1 MLQHLLHTDTHMH
14 THTCTFIASC
24 KYDRTGSAPIISLR
38 FSVRQGHS
46 MYVLLVF
53 RDYFD
58 LLQSVIRLI
67 ESPAAE
73 LAVLW

>member
-1 MLQHLLHTDTHMH
+1 
-14 THTCTFIASC
+14 
-24 KYDRTGSAPIISLR
+24 
-38 FSVRQGHS
+38 